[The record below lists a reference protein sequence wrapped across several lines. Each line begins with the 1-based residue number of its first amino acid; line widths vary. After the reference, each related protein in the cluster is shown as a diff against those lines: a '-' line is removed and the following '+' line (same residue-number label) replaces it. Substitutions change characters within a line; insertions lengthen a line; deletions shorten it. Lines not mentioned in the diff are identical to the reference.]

1 MKKIV
6 ALLLALMLG
15 LSCAVPAFAS
25 EAVVTGYTGSDTEL
39 AVPSSLG
46 GHTVT
51 EIGTAAFYRSKIEKL
66 SIPST
71 VRKIGWWAFYGSS
84 RLSEVKLVRGLGTIS
99 FGAFLNCT
107 SLREIELPPTVY
119 SIGSDAFAVN
129 CRTRTGIPDILN
141 DRRVGEQ
148 YYCVNTS
155 FVIKGCIGT
164 AAEKYAADKK
174 LVFSGSDTL
183 TFGDVNSD
191 GSINSKDIIL
201 VENYINGGRLSTPEK
216 FNSDLDCDGS
226 VGESDLELLRS
237 YISGKISL
245 YDIPANSFRMP
256 EHSEGHRHRHLRQG
270 LPLLLLLPRREVLDG
285 LHYQRGRRHYSC
297 QNQGKSAQ
305 LGHKYSGACAH
316 YARGLRR
323 YSARRRFQ

>member
-25 EAVVTGYTGSDTEL
+25 DDASMSDWLYTVKNGEAVVTGYTGSDTEL

-216 FNSDLDCDGS
+216 LS
-226 VGESDLELLRS
+226 VSPTS
-237 YISGKISL
+237 SCCVHTSAAKSVFTISL
-245 YDIPANSFRMP
+245 RTA
-256 EHSEGHRHRHLRQG
+256 
-270 LPLLLLLPRREVLDG
+270 
-285 LHYQRGRRHYSC
+285 
-297 QNQGKSAQ
+297 SAC
-305 LGHKYSGACAH
+305 LNIAGSTERSSTATAT
-316 YARGLRR
+316 A
-323 YSARRRFQ
+323 